1 MILDRQGSQVMFGD
15 PRQAAF
21 PALTP
26 EDSILADRHASII
39 SVRATPFTFLLVF
52 FLIFSTNRQSAL
64 EKQVLF
70 PHSTFK

>member
-39 SVRATPFTFLLVF
+39 SEPHLLHSYWCSS
-52 FLIFSTNRQSAL
+52 LFSAPTGSQL
-64 EKQVLF
+64 
-70 PHSTFK
+70 